1 MFLDIGF
8 SVFDEFHHL
17 NSEVFSRALPKLSC
31 KFMLGLSATPKR
43 DDGLDKIGEYYLG
56 STIFSL
62 ELENDSDVKVS
73 IYVYKPPK
81 ERS

>member
-1 MFLDIGF
+1 
-8 SVFDEFHHL
+8 
-17 NSEVFSRALPKLSC
+17 
-31 KFMLGLSATPKR
+31 MLGLSATPKR